1 MTTSAA
7 AFCTAFLFCS
17 TAFAQDQPRPTVGGY
32 GEIHYNEPDG
42 APRGQ
47 IDFHRFVLFVGHS
60 FTEKISFRSEIEIE
74 HTKIEAGAADG
85 GEVALEQA
93 YLDFR
98 LADAVGIRAGI
109 LLAPVGLVN
118 LTHEPPAFNGV
129 ERPAVD
135 RVIIPTTW
143 REAGAGIYGTPAEGV
158 QYQLYLTAGLNA
170 QGFDAANGIRGGRQE
185 GFESNPANPS
195 LTGRVDFSPA
205 AGLAL
210 GASFFAGNA
219 NAGTDSIGSAAVSLW
234 SADVRYAA
242 GPVALRGLVAVASIG
257 DAALI
262 NRSTGGNVA
271 DRLFGY
277 YLEGAY
283 NLFPLIVPGSDID
296 LFLFLR
302 YEKYNTQARTTGFTP
317 LAQYDRIDIV
327 LGMTLKPVYN
337 VAVKTDYTWM
347 RNALNSPSAPNSG
360 QFNLGLGY
368 YF

>member
-1 MTTSAA
+1 MTSSAA
-7 AFCTAFLFCS
+7 ALCAAIVLCT
-17 TAFAQDQPRPTVGGY
+17 TAYPQDQPRPTVGGY

-42 APRGQ
+42 TPRGQ
-47 IDFHRFVLFVGHS
+47 IDFHRFVLFFGHS
-60 FTEKISFRSEIEIE
+60 FTDRISFRSELELE
-74 HTKIEAGAADG
+74 HTKIEAGAAHG

-98 LADAVGIRAGI
+98 IGDAIGIRAGI

-170 QGFDAANGIRGGRQE
+170 QGFDAADGIRGGRQE
-185 GFESNPANPS
+185 GFESNPVNPS

-210 GASFFAGNA
+210 GASFFAGGA
-219 NAGTDSIGSAAVSLW
+219 NAGADSIGSAAVALW
-234 SADVRYAA
+234 SADVRYTADQF
-242 GPVALRGLVAVASIG
+242 ALRGVVAVASIR

-262 NRSTGGNVA
+262 NGRFGGNVA

-283 NLFPLIVPGSDID
+283 NVFPLIVPGSDMD
-296 LFLFLR
+296 LFVFLR
-302 YEKYNTQARTTGFTP
+302 YEKYNTQDRTTGFTP
-317 LAQYDRIDIV
+317 LAQYDRNDIV
-327 LGMTLKPVYN
+327 LGMTLKPIYN

-347 RNALNSPSAPNSG
+347 RNALNNPGARNTG
-360 QFNLGLGY
+360 QINLGLGY